1 MYEKRLG
8 VSPIIGLVVMV
19 GDNVGIV
26 ALVADL
32 VFDIGTEE
40 TRDRVKASSSLWFGS
55 SAEKARLRPK
65 FSEIRT

>member
-1 MYEKRLG
+1 
-8 VSPIIGLVVMV
+8 MV
-19 GDNVGIV
+19 GDNVGMV